1 MNLILPRS
9 FGNTHDGVHMQDDWV
24 PMQDDWVTDWVR
36 MQEGVLLPRTFGNM
50 HDWVHM
56 KNDWVPM
63 KDDWV
68 PMQKTEKATC

>member
-1 MNLILPRS
+1 
-9 FGNTHDGVHMQDDWV
+9 MQDDWV